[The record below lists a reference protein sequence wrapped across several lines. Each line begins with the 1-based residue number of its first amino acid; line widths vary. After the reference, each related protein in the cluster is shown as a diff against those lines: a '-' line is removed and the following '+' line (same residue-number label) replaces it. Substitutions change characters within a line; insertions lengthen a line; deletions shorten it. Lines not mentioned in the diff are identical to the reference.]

1 MVIDGLPSKGLEY
14 IYTRMGQFIFLF
26 FFFFFFS
33 KIKNIQF
40 QGFVDEIDLWSIG
53 QSVVRTRVNEKTF
66 SDALFEPNPFG
77 IIFIKILWEFP
88 LYFVIG

>member
-1 MVIDGLPSKGLEY
+1 MVYHQKVSNISIPEWANS
-14 IYTRMGQFIFLF
+14 FS
-26 FFFFFFS
+26 FFFFS

-88 LYFVIG
+88 LYFIIG